1 MAEEDE
7 YIRKDVCIFSG
18 TAEKK
23 RRPKAPKSMKYGAD
37 EEIRTLDLLITNQAD
52 QIRNIC

>member
-37 EEIRTLDLLITNQAD
+37 EEIRTLDLLITNQVH
-52 QIRNIC
+52 